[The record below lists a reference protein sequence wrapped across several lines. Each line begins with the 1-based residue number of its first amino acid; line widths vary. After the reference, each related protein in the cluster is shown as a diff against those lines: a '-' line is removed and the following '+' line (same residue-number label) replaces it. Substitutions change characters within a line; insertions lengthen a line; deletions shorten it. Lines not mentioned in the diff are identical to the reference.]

1 MKKIKNI
8 SKSKIAALLAASLIF
23 GFTVT
28 GCGMDASVEAEDSNT
43 SSNSNDSSKNDN
55 GTGTTDTGSNK
66 PSNSGPT
73 NGNTSNGNDEANTTK
88 PTGNPDFVMDANK
101 TGYTLV
107 WSDEFTTCD
116 PDGTPDS
123 SKWGYDVGRGQSKN
137 TDGTNPDNWAW
148 GNGELQWY
156 SDNDSDNT
164 YVSNGTLKI
173 VAKKEQSNGADYTSG
188 RIVTRNIP
196 GGQFKYGYIEMS
208 AKIPNDKGVWP
219 AFWMLDNDIYNGEGW
234 PGSGEIDIME
244 SSVNLWGSDNVYGT
258 LHCDAGSGGSPVF
271 TRSSKVSFSDGK
283 FHKYAVDWDDN
294 YIAWYYDDVKVFT
307 YTPASFENSPWPF
320 CDDFYIILN
329 LAVGGNLGGEVPE
342 NFTTSTMEVDYVRV
356 YQKDSGYVDANGYI
370 PVAAGAPKSVS
381 SKAIPANSKVIFDAL
396 GGNSINKINYWWGQ
410 FAINDYKLADNN
422 TVKQICFNE
431 NKACGGWYLN
441 DCNFTDNAKL
451 HLTVSASD
459 TFKVQTVVGGKGT
472 PYEFT
477 VSESEKGN
485 WKDIEINLGSANTLS
500 ELGFISE
507 TVQKIYVDHVYIT
520 SSNASQENP
529 PADNNP
535 PDSGD
540 SINWDS
546 YDYAGDGA
554 GGGAYSNKYKFY
566 SNGEKVS
573 LVNIQTPGFASEA
586 GLYVTF
592 PAGIS
597 SCSLNNNS
605 YVVQGAGIC
614 LYLSAFTKKETEFT
628 VTDANGTYKC
638 VVYYADGTN

>member
-28 GCGMDASVEAEDSNT
+28 GCGMDASVEVDDSNT

-55 GTGTTDTGSNK
+55 GTGTTDNGSNK
-66 PSNSGPT
+66 PTNSGPT

-107 WSDEFTTCD
+107 WSDEFETCD

-137 TDGTNPDNWAW
+137 TDGSNPGNWAW
-148 GNGELQWY
+148 GNEELQWY

-164 YVSNGTLKI
+164 YVSDGTLKI

-208 AKIPNDKGVWP
+208 AKIPNDAGVWP

-244 SSVNLWGSDNVYGT
+244 SSVSLWGSNNVYGT

-271 TRSSKVSFSDGK
+271 TKKSTVSFSDGK

-307 YTPASFENSPWPF
+307 YTPASFENAPWPF

-329 LAVGGNLGGEVPE
+329 LAVGGNLGGAVPE
-342 NFTTSTMEVDYVRV
+342 NFTESTMEVDYVRV
-356 YQKDSGYVDANGYI
+356 YQKNSGYVDANGYVPVDNTAPSAVQNKTI
-370 PVAAGAPKSVS
+370 PDNAKIIFDS
-381 SKAIPANSKVIFDAL
+381 SK
-396 GGNSINKINYWWGQ
+396 GNSISNIDYWYGS
-410 FAINDYKLADNN
+410 FAINEYKLTDDK
-422 TVKQICFNE
+422 TVKQVNFLQND
-431 NKACGGWYLN
+431 ACGGWLLN
-441 DCNFTDNAKL
+441 NCNYSANSKL
-451 HLTVSASD
+451 HLSVFANSD
-459 TFKVQTVVGGKGT
+459 FKVQTVVNTVGT
-472 PYEFT
+472 PH
-477 VSESEKGN
+477 VISISENDKGK
-485 WKDIEINLGSANTLS
+485 WKDVEIDLGSENTL
-500 ELGFISE
+500 EKLGFISE

-520 SSNASQENP
+520 GSNASQENP
-529 PADNNP
+529 PADNDT

-540 SINWDS
+540 SINWNS
-546 YDYAGDGA
+546 YDFAGDGA
-554 GGGAYSNKYKFY
+554 GGGKYSNKYKFY
-566 SNGEKVS
+566 SNDKKVN
-573 LVNIQTPGFASEA
+573 LVNIQKPGFASAA

-597 SCSLNNNS
+597 SCSLNNGN
-605 YVVQGAGIC
+605 YVIDGAGIC

-628 VTDANGTYKC
+628 VTDALGTYKC